1 MNCCFDCMRFLNRK
15 GYQKINSKT
24 NNYSSYNKL
33 KEIVV
38 IKNDDTKEVYNFNNL
53 NNLNNLNNKENI
65 KKDITKLSL
74 DELKSIVSDE
84 DDIVFDLNYINN
96 QNDKNNQNNKNNK
109 NNQNIQNNSKNIELP
124 IKSQGIVNN
133 SKNENLLKKKYNK
146 LKPKNKLQK
155 KLNIRKKLNLKKTEL
170 KNSIENDNI
179 KIDNSEILNKSF
191 SRDIK
196 DKLSD
201 NNNLRNRNEGLSD
214 LEWDII
220 GDEVF

>member
-1 MNCCFDCMRFLNRK
+1 M
-15 GYQKINSKT
+15 IPTS
-24 NNYSSYNKL
+24 
-33 KEIVV
+33 
-38 IKNDDTKEVYNFNNL
+38 
-53 NNLNNLNNKENI
+53 
-65 KKDITKLSL
+65 KDITKLSL

-96 QNDKNNQNNKNNK
+96 QNDKNI
-109 NNQNIQNNSKNIELP
+109 QNIQNNSKNIESP

-155 KLNIRKKLNLKKTEL
+155 KLNIRKNLNLKKTEL
-170 KNSIENDNI
+170 KNSIENYNI

-191 SRDIK
+191 SKDIK

-201 NNNLRNRNEGLSD
+201 SSGSQEDLEGFETFENFEVSNSKNNNYTNIKLHNNNNLRNRNEGLSD